1 MRSQREEI
9 LDHAIIEKTTE
20 LKRALDSWITE
31 IHTAPD
37 PLSPIISDKGV
48 WILQSPVINSK
59 SILNAALNVF
69 RENLAQISD
78 NHYEITKATFENKLL
93 KVTISD
99 AERVLLTWSLF
110 DGELSIPI
118 YDKIISL
125 EAELNKVKVAVAE
138 LNKEMEEISTIVKS
152 PNALVANG
160 YYNLYLMSFFRKGKF
175 KREVAEIWTD
185 FTKESNRLKTQ
196 LKFLEEQIQSLM
208 ENSEPERVLNLL
220 NRNYQKFPRILNL
233 RHYRAYQEITG
244 KDKQNS

>member
-1 MRSQREEI
+1 MQSQREEI

-20 LKRALDSWITE
+20 LKRALDSWTTE
-31 IHTAPD
+31 IHTASD

-69 RENLAQISD
+69 REHLTQISD
-78 NHYEITKATFENKLL
+78 NHYELTKATFENKLL

-110 DGELSIPI
+110 NAELEIPI
-118 YDKIISL
+118 YDEILLL

-138 LNKEMEEISTIVKS
+138 LNKEMTEISAIVKS

-175 KREVAEIWTD
+175 KREVAEIWAD
-185 FTKESNRLKTQ
+185 FTKELNQLKTQ
-196 LKFLEEQIQSLM
+196 LKSLEEQIQSLM
-208 ENSEPERVLNLL
+208 ESSEPERVLNLL
-220 NRNYQKFPRILNL
+220 NRNYQKFPRILTL
-233 RHYRAYQEITG
+233 THYKKHKDIIG
-244 KDKQNS
+244 KDNQHL